1 MSKKVFHNKTIV
13 LDGKEIVIEN
23 KSIKDIF
30 KFGAPPYVICGVTQ
44 SGKTTLCLDII
55 YKYAKECTNVYYIT
69 GTQETIRDDTISK
82 IPQCYRVKPTLENIV
97 ACWEDIVAANDAAA
111 PPLTK
116 LEGVFA
122 KLYGKTDATSI
133 LSKLQERSDK
143 LKQERYEKYKEN
155 KLSEIDAK
163 NNSEVDSKAFR
174 VEVLS
179 RLIVDKYTNANDI
192 SQLSDE
198 DMLIIQSL
206 VSMKPKS
213 IFIMD
218 DITSEL
224 NQMQT
229 KRNPIMIHG
238 QLTPAKDVYKT
249 LLLDILT
256 KARHYNM
263 ICCIFLHTLD
273 MITSKEQLM
282 NIIFMNNEATQK
294 VFTAKT
300 ISETLKKL
308 IKESANALFKGQEY
322 PYYFLYINVEKKSAS
337 VSKADLH
344 PEEIEFDEQVMKF
357 IDVYNKINNKIAIED
372 DTPQKASV
380 DFEIKSFV

>member
-1 MSKKVFHNKTIV
+1 MSKTVFHNKSII
-13 LDGKEIVIEN
+13 LDGKEIVVEN
-23 KSIKDIF
+23 KSIKDVF
-30 KFGAPPYVICGVTQ
+30 TFGAPPYVICGVTR

-82 IPQCYRVKPTLENIV
+82 IPQCYRVKPTIENIV

-116 LEGVFA
+116 LEGVFV
-122 KLYGKTDATSI
+122 KLYGKDNATSI
-133 LSKLQERSDK
+133 LNNLQERGDK
-143 LKQERYEKYKEN
+143 LKRERYDKYKQN
-155 KLSEIDAK
+155 NLSEIDAK
-163 NNSEVDSKAFR
+163 NNSEVDNKAFK

-179 RLIVDKYTNANDI
+179 RLIVDKYTNAEDI

-206 VSMKPKS
+206 VSKKPKS

-224 NQMQT
+224 NQMQNNR
-229 KRNPIMIHG
+229 KPVLIHG
-238 QLTPAKDVYKT
+238 VATPAKDVYKT
-249 LLLDILT
+249 LILDILT

-273 MITSKEQLM
+273 MITSKDQLM

-300 ISETLKKL
+300 ISDTLKKL
-308 IKESANALFKGQEY
+308 IKESARALFEGQRY
-322 PYYFLYINVEKKSAS
+322 PYYFLYINVEKKTAS

-357 IDVYNKINNKIAIED
+357 IDIYNKINNKIAIED
-372 DTPQKASV
+372 DAPQKAKV
-380 DFEIKSFV
+380 DFELQSFV

>member
-1 MSKKVFHNKTIV
+1 M
-13 LDGKEIVIEN
+13 
-23 KSIKDIF
+23 
-30 KFGAPPYVICGVTQ
+30 
-44 SGKTTLCLDII
+44 
-55 YKYAKECTNVYYIT
+55 
-69 GTQETIRDDTISK
+69 
-82 IPQCYRVKPTLENIV
+82 
-97 ACWEDIVAANDAAA
+97 
-111 PPLTK
+111 
-116 LEGVFA
+116 
-122 KLYGKTDATSI
+122 
-133 LSKLQERSDK
+133 
-143 LKQERYEKYKEN
+143 
-155 KLSEIDAK
+155 
-163 NNSEVDSKAFR
+163 
-174 VEVLS
+174 LS